1 MIPAPLLVL
10 ASTSPYRREL
20 LQRLGVPFQSRS
32 PGVDETPLVGEPPA
46 ARALRLAEAKARA
59 VAHELPDAIVIGSD
73 QVTSLGS
80 GAAAQILRKPGTAER
95 CQQQLAQLS
104 GQSACFHTAVSVI
117 WPGGSASHTDL
128 TQVHFRTLSAV
139 DIARYIAREPS
150 FDCAGGFK
158 CEGLGVSM
166 MERLVS
172 QDPTALV
179 GLPLIWLCE
188 ALRRAG
194 LTIP

>member
-20 LQRLGVPFQSRS
+20 LQRLGLPFQSRS
-32 PGVDETPLVGEPPA
+32 PGVDETPLAGEPPA

-59 VAHELPDAIVIGSD
+59 VARELPDAIVIGSD
-73 QVTSLGS
+73 QVASLGN
-80 GAAAQILRKPGTAER
+80 GEAAQILRKPGTAER
-95 CQQQLAQLS
+95 CHQQLAQLS
-104 GQSACFHTAVSVI
+104 GQSARFHTAVSVV

-128 TQVHFRTLSAV
+128 TQVDFRTLSAA
-139 DIARYIAREPS
+139 DIDRYIQREPS

-158 CEGLGVSM
+158 CEGLGVSL
-166 MERLVS
+166 MERLES

-179 GLPLIWLCE
+179 GLPLIWLCG

-194 LTIP
+194 LTLP